1 MSQTVAPDF
10 LLTTRGVQRE
20 LGAFVVGTTFNR
32 AGTAVAFALGVCVC
46 VVCRLRS
53 HGSVFRL
60 DHERSLQTTARLLP

>member
-1 MSQTVAPDF
+1 MRKAGAVGLSFALFPKPFMPAPH
-10 LLTTRGVQRE
+10 V
-20 LGAFVVGTTFNR
+20 LG
-32 AGTAVAFALGVCVC
+32 AVAFALGVCVC